1 MKTGE
6 SRPGNPITRPGN
18 PTNKKKTC
26 HMRRKNKTI
35 RIPGIISCC
44 MMMIPYIVS
53 AQNPVLDQYISEGI
67 RSNLG
72 LKQKK
77 LDYATNLAA
86 LKGARGL
93 FFPEVSIQARYTVAR
108 GGRIIS
114 LPVGDLLNPVYS
126 TLNLLTA
133 SDLFPQIENEEF
145 RFYRLHEHET
155 KISVLQ
161 PIFNAE
167 IIHNYRIRKKQAE
180 IAGID
185 INRYMR
191 ELVEEIT
198 RAYYDYQKAFNLV
211 RLADTT
217 LLLVRENLRVSRRL
231 FENDKVTIDA
241 VYRSESELSKVEAEQ
256 ARANNLLKSS
266 QAYFNFLLN
275 RSMDAP
281 VELVEEVPEPVLLS
295 LEEARLLALG
305 HREELRQMEQYR
317 QLNQQVVALHRGKN
331 LPGLFGSFDY
341 GFQGEEYSFTGED
354 DFLLASL
361 VMRWELF
368 QGAANR
374 QKVQQARIEGEKL
387 KELQAETRKQILLEV
402 INNYYA
408 LQAAYESVQAALK
421 QKRSAARAYKLIR
434 RKYTEGTSPLL
445 ELIDARTS
453 MTTASANLIIARS
466 DYFSRL
472 AEFQS
477 ATGIIRIHNDS

>member
-1 MKTGE
+1 MILG
-6 SRPGNPITRPGN
+6 GVMITV
-18 PTNKKKTC
+18 
-26 HMRRKNKTI
+26 
-35 RIPGIISCC
+35 
-44 MMMIPYIVS
+44 IVS
-53 AQNPVLDQYISEGI
+53 AQNPVLDRYISEGI

-77 LDYATNLAA
+77 LDYARNLSA
-86 LKGARGL
+86 LREARGL
-93 FFPEVSIQARYTVAR
+93 FFPDISLQARYTVAR
-108 GGRIIS
+108 GGRVIS

-133 SDLFPQIENEEF
+133 SELFPQIENQEF
-145 RFYRLHEHET
+145 RFYRPTEHET
-155 KISVLQ
+155 KISVVQ
-161 PIFNAE
+161 PIFNIE
-167 IIHNYRIRKKQAE
+167 IIHNYRIQKKRTE
-180 IAGID
+180 ITGTD
-185 INRYMR
+185 IARYRR

-217 LLLVRENLRVSRRL
+217 CLLVTENLRVSRRL

-241 VYRSESELSKVEAEQ
+241 VYRSESELSQVEAEQ
-256 ARANNLLKSS
+256 ARATSLLKAS

-275 RSMDAP
+275 RSLDEP
-281 VELVEEVPEPVLLS
+281 IELVTEVPEPLGIS
-295 LEEARLLALG
+295 LEEARSLALE

-317 QLNQQVVALHRGKN
+317 QLNRQVVALHRGKN

-361 VMRWELF
+361 VLRWELF

-374 QKVQQARIEGEKL
+374 QKVQQARIEGERL
-387 KELQAETRKQILLEV
+387 EELQEETRQQIILQV
-402 INNYYA
+402 INQYYA
-408 LQAAYESVQAALK
+408 LQAAYESV
-421 QKRSAARAYKLIR
+421 RSAGKQERSATRAYELIR
-434 RKYTEGTSPLL
+434 EKFAQGTSPLL

-453 MTTASANLIIARS
+453 MTTAAANLIIARS

-472 AEFQS
+472 AEFRS
-477 ATGIIRIHNDS
+477 AMGTIRIQPDA